1 MVPAVLA
8 TLAVLGAQDFR
19 CRVFL
24 VVQTG
29 LGALEVP
36 RGLVDR
42 GCLAL
47 LLATHL
53 REMRRAHGV
62 RVSDAKKPLLLKV

>member
-36 RGLVDR
+36 RGLVGR

-53 REMRRAHGV
+53 RDKQSTWG
-62 RVSDAKKPLLLKV
+62 KGQ